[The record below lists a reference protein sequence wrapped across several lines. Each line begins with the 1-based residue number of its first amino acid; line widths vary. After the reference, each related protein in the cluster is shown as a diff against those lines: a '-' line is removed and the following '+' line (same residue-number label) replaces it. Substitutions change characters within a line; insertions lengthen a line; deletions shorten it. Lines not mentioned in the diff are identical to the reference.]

1 MFGVVVAALL
11 VVQAPAQE
19 TRPAIDPELRELAL
33 RALVEDADIPKLVTL
48 YDGEKST
55 ERELILRELGDR
67 DSAEA
72 RKKLADVAS
81 RETDKELQETAVR
94 LLAEQ
99 GDTTAVIA
107 MYDAQK
113 DPELKEVILRELGD
127 RSDAAAQQKLVS
139 IMRGDGDPELRE
151 AAARAIA
158 DEAPTKML
166 IELFDSIPNMDV
178 REILVRE
185 LGERGDD
192 LARQKLLSIIQVTW
206 TLQRSPSGLRSAP
219 A

>member
-33 RALVEDADIPKLVTL
+33 RALVEDADIPKLVAL
-48 YDGEKST
+48 YDGEKNT
-55 ERELILRELGDR
+55 EHRELILRELGDR

-185 LGERGDD
+185 LGERDD
-192 LARQKLLSIIQVTW
+192 DRAS
-206 TLQRSPSGLRSAP
+206 
-219 A
+219 

>member
-1 MFGVVVAALL
+1 MFSVVVAALL
-11 VVQAPAQE
+11 VLQAPPQE
-19 TRPAIDPELRELAL
+19 ARPAVDPELRELAL
-33 RALVEDADIPKLVTL
+33 RALVEDADIPKLVAL
-48 YDGEKST
+48 YDSEKDT
-55 ERELILRELGDR
+55 EHRELILRELGDR
-67 DSAEA
+67 DTAEA
-72 RKKLADVAS
+72 RKKLTDVAS

-99 GDTTAVIA
+99 GDTPAVIA

-151 AAARAIA
+151 AATRAIA
-158 DEAPTKML
+158 EEASTKTL
-166 IELFDSIPNMDV
+166 IELFDTIPNMDV

-185 LGERGDD
+185 LGERDDD
-192 LARQKLLSIIQVTW
+192 LARQKLMSIIQ
-206 TLQRSPSGLRSAP
+206 GKG
-219 A
+219 

>member
-1 MFGVVVAALL
+1 VHNDELEDDMFSVVVAALL
-11 VVQAPAQE
+11 VLQAPPQE
-19 TRPAIDPELRELAL
+19 ARPAVDPELRELAL
-33 RALVEDADIPKLVTL
+33 RALVEDADIPKLVAL
-48 YDGEKST
+48 YDSEKDT
-55 ERELILRELGDR
+55 EHRELILRELGDR
-67 DSAEA
+67 DTAEA
-72 RKKLADVAS
+72 RKKLTDVAS

-99 GDTTAVIA
+99 GDTPAVIA

-151 AAARAIA
+151 AATRAIA
-158 DEAPTKML
+158 EEASTKTL
-166 IELFDSIPNMDV
+166 IELFDTIPNMDV

-185 LGERGDD
+185 LGERDDD
-192 LARQKLLSIIQVTW
+192 LARQKLMSIIQ
-206 TLQRSPSGLRSAP
+206 GKG
-219 A
+219 

>member
-1 MFGVVVAALL
+1 M
-11 VVQAPAQE
+11 
-19 TRPAIDPELRELAL
+19 
-33 RALVEDADIPKLVTL
+33 
-48 YDGEKST
+48 
-55 ERELILRELGDR
+55 
-67 DSAEA
+67 
-72 RKKLADVAS
+72 
-81 RETDKELQETAVR
+81 
-94 LLAEQ
+94 
-99 GDTTAVIA
+99 
-107 MYDAQK
+107 
-113 DPELKEVILRELGD
+113 
-127 RSDAAAQQKLVS
+127 S
-139 IMRGDGDPELRE
+139 IMRGDGDPELQE

-192 LARQKLLSIIQVTW
+192 LARQKLLSIIQGVTW

>member
-1 MFGVVVAALL
+1 MLGVVIAALL
-11 VVQAPAQE
+11 VLQAPPQE
-19 TRPAIDPELRELAL
+19 ARPAVDPELRELAL
-33 RALVEDADIPKLVTL
+33 RAIVEDADVPKLVAL
-48 YDGEKST
+48 YDSDKNT
-55 ERELILRELGDR
+55 EHRELILRELGDR
-67 DSAEA
+67 DNAEA
-72 RKKLADVAS
+72 RKKLTDVAS

-99 GDTTAVIA
+99 GDTPAVIA

-113 DPELKEVILRELGD
+113 DPELKEIIIRELGD

-151 AAARAIA
+151 TAARAVA
-158 DEAPTKML
+158 EEASTKTL

-185 LGERGDD
+185 LGERDDD
-192 LARQKLLSIIQVTW
+192 LARQKLLSIVE
-206 TLQRSPSGLRSAP
+206 GK
-219 A
+219 

>member
-33 RALVEDADIPKLVTL
+33 RALVEDADIPKLVAL
-48 YDGEKST
+48 YDGEKNT
-55 ERELILRELGDR
+55 EHRELILRELGDR

-113 DPELKEVILRELGD
+113 DPELKEVLLRELGD

-185 LGERGDD
+185 LGERDDD
-192 LARQKLLSIIQVTW
+192 LARQKLLSIIQ
-206 TLQRSPSGLRSAP
+206 GK
-219 A
+219 

>member
-33 RALVEDADIPKLVTL
+33 RALVEDADIPKLVAL
-48 YDGEKST
+48 YDGEKNT
-55 ERELILRELGDR
+55 EHRELILRELGDR

-185 LGERGDD
+185 LGERDDD
-192 LARQKLLSIIQVTW
+192 LARQKLLSIIQ
-206 TLQRSPSGLRSAP
+206 GK
-219 A
+219 

>member
-1 MFGVVVAALL
+1 M
-11 VVQAPAQE
+11 
-19 TRPAIDPELRELAL
+19 
-33 RALVEDADIPKLVTL
+33 EDADIPKLVAL
-48 YDGEKST
+48 YDSEKNT
-55 ERELILRELGDR
+55 EHRELILRELGDR
-67 DSAEA
+67 DTAEA
-72 RKKLADVAS
+72 RKKLTDVAT

-99 GDTTAVIA
+99 GDTAAVVA

-127 RSDAAAQQKLVS
+127 RSDAAAQQKLIS

-151 AAARAIA
+151 AATRAIA
-158 DEAPTKML
+158 EEASTKTL

-185 LGERGDD
+185 LGERDDD
-192 LARQKLLSIIQVTW
+192 LARQKLLSIIQ
-206 TLQRSPSGLRSAP
+206 GK
-219 A
+219 

>member
-19 TRPAIDPELRELAL
+19 ARPAVDPELRELAL
-33 RALVEDADIPKLVTL
+33 RALVQDADIPKLVAL
-48 YDGEKST
+48 YDSEKNT
-55 ERELILRELGDR
+55 EHRELILRELGDR
-67 DSAEA
+67 DTAEA
-72 RKKLADVAS
+72 RKKLADIAS

-99 GDTTAVIA
+99 GDTPAVIA

-185 LGERGDD
+185 LGERDDD
-192 LARQKLLSIIQVTW
+192 LARQKLLSIIQ
-206 TLQRSPSGLRSAP
+206 GK
-219 A
+219 

>member
-11 VVQAPAQE
+11 VLQAPPQE
-19 TRPAIDPELRELAL
+19 PRPAVDPELRELAL
-33 RALVEDADIPKLVTL
+33 RALVEDADIPKLVAL
-48 YDGEKST
+48 YDSEKDT
-55 ERELILRELGDR
+55 EHRELILRELGDR
-67 DSAEA
+67 DTAEA
-72 RKKLADVAS
+72 RKKLTDVAS

-99 GDTTAVIA
+99 GDTPAVIA

-151 AAARAIA
+151 AATRAIA
-158 DEAPTKML
+158 EEASTKTL
-166 IELFDSIPNMDV
+166 IELFDTIPKMDV

-185 LGERGDD
+185 LGERDDD
-192 LARQKLLSIIQVTW
+192 LARQKLMSIIQGR
-206 TLQRSPSGLRSAP
+206 LD
-219 A
+219 